1 MCDFDIS
8 ILQVQLQH
16 QQLLLESRVTRP
28 AALQRVL
35 GEGFLDS
42 TCSWHRDSVN
52 VSRPWLRVSWFPKNC
67 TSDRFLSHG
76 LKKWNSSIFKNS
88 IYTKP
93 LWFKPTRIQLRAV
106 ATCITAANNFF
117 GDEAPA
123 IQLSEHAQ
131 AVLAD
136 DAEHGFVRNDPV
148 LRRMAAGSGHAVT
161 WWDGDIR
168 PCWIN
173 DLDAFKLTWYEARE
187 CFKALDDANLRANI
201 PISYN
206 KIGDDESSW
215 GELSAKDFIIYS
227 QLFFYMLQCALPLKA
242 QRKEIK
248 IPQDFRGW
256 NLQIF
261 YELSTDAAGWI

>member
-76 LKKWNSSIFKNS
+76 LKKWNSSIVKNS

-93 LWFKPTRIQLRAV
+93 LWFKPTRIQLLAV
-106 ATCITAANNFF
+106 ATCITAANNFLVMRHQQYSF
-117 GDEAPA
+117 
-123 IQLSEHAQ
+123 QNMLKQ
-131 AVLAD
+131 YLRMMLNMVLFA
-136 DAEHGFVRNDPV
+136 
-148 LRRMAAGSGHAVT
+148 T
-161 WWDGDIR
+161 I
-168 PCWIN
+168 
-173 DLDAFKLTWYEARE
+173 
-187 CFKALDDANLRANI
+187 
-201 PISYN
+201 
-206 KIGDDESSW
+206 
-215 GELSAKDFIIYS
+215 
-227 QLFFYMLQCALPLKA
+227 LFFEEWLLEVGML
-242 QRKEIK
+242 
-248 IPQDFRGW
+248 
-256 NLQIF
+256 
-261 YELSTDAAGWI
+261 